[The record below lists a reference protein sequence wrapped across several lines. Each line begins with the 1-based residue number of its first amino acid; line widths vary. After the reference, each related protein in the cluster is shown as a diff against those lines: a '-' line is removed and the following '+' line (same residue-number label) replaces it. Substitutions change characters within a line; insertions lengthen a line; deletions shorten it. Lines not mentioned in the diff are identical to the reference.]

1 MKKGYHLPKAY
12 KMKVLLK
19 QTVGIDVAQNELV
32 VSLGRM
38 DEHTCIEIYAYEV
51 FPNSKKG
58 FSKPCILGEKK
69 NIQHYR
75 CAVRN
80 GSNGSLS

>member
-1 MKKGYHLPKAY
+1 MKKGYHLPKPN

-38 DEHTCIEIYAYEV
+38 DELISIEVYAYKV
-51 FPNSKKG
+51 FPNTKRDFPVLYHG
-58 FSKPCILGEKK
+58 
-69 NIQHYR
+69 
-75 CAVRN
+75 
-80 GSNGSLS
+80 